1 MRRKANSTPT
11 ETEIKLLVQP
21 GDLTGLRHHPLL
33 RPAFGKSVKS
43 RLNAV
48 YYDDRHRTLRER
60 GLTLR
65 VRQMGKQRIQTIK
78 ALNGSD
84 PARRAEWETEIKGA
98 RPDLSKAAGTAL
110 EPLLEKKVRGPLE
123 PVFETRIARTAFP
136 LHFGRSD
143 IVVALDQGKIDTGR
157 ASLPIS
163 EVELELTRGKL
174 ADLFQLALRLNESV
188 PLKLSYATKSA
199 RGYALVEGRTGGGAI
214 ANDLHLP
221 ARIPAAQGFRL
232 IAHECLRHLVDN
244 FPGVAHGD
252 AEALHQLRVAIRRL
266 RTAISLFRDV
276 VAGEET
282 QAIAA
287 ELRWLREVTGPA
299 RDLDVFIDEV
309 IAPIRDQHRQDKSIN
324 ALYQHLRRRRLK
336 SYAEAR
342 EALMSMRCRELVL
355 RIATWAEVGQWRA
368 NTDALARARQ
378 RRPIEAHAAEQLRK
392 LRRRIRKE
400 GRALSGLDDAA
411 RHKLRVEVKKLR
423 YATEFFA
430 SLFATKRARKRR
442 RAFTG
447 ALREFQEALGA
458 LNDVAVRKSLSA
470 EIANRVGPRYFDQE
484 SGRARIF
491 VAGLVAGHQEAQV
504 ADLLGD
510 AKKTYARFRAAKS
523 FWKATP
529 PATARPARAPR
540 AKKPR
545 RQAARRSAPK
555 KST

>member
-65 VRQMGKQRIQTIK
+65 VRQMGKQRIQTLK
-78 ALNGSD
+78 ALNAAD
-84 PARRAEWETEIKGA
+84 RARRAAWEAGRATEP
-98 RPDLSKAAGTAL
+98 RL
-110 EPLLEKKVRGPLE
+110 ENEVAGPLE

-136 LHFGRSD
+136 LLFGRSD

-188 PLKLSYATKSA
+188 PLKLSYATKAA

-232 IAHECLRHLVDN
+232 IAHECLRPLVDN
-244 FPGVAHGD
+244 FPGVARGD

-378 RRPIEAHAAEQLRK
+378 RRPIEAYAAEQLRK

-458 LNDVAVRKSLSA
+458 
-470 EIANRVGPRYFDQE
+470 
-484 SGRARIF
+484 
-491 VAGLVAGHQEAQV
+491 
-504 ADLLGD
+504 
-510 AKKTYARFRAAKS
+510 
-523 FWKATP
+523 
-529 PATARPARAPR
+529 
-540 AKKPR
+540 
-545 RQAARRSAPK
+545 
-555 KST
+555 